1 VEVFGFVRGSRLRRS
16 GYDRNDVWLEGT
28 IGVSEVAHATMR
40 VAIASMAMTG
50 MRVVTVS
57 LGFVQQPPPQQ
68 IAGESRGSRRAAVEV
83 AHWAFGAAAAAGYG
97 ALPQSWR
104 RRSWTGPVY
113 GLLIWTGFEATA
125 PLLGLPHAEQA
136 GVKQRL
142 AIAADH
148 VLYGFIL
155 DETRRAPQS

>member
-1 VEVFGFVRGSRLRRS
+1 V
-16 GYDRNDVWLEGT
+16 N
-28 IGVSEVAHATMR
+28 EVAHAAVR
-40 VAIASMAMTG
+40 GAIASMAMTG

-57 LGFVQQPPPQQ
+57 VGLVEQAPPQQ
-68 IAGESRGSRRAAVEV
+68 LAGESRGPRRAAIEV
-83 AHWAFGAAAAAGYG
+83 AHWAFGAAGAAAYG

-104 RRSWTGPVY
+104 KRSWTGPIY
-113 GLLIWTGFEATA
+113 GLLIWSGFEATA

-148 VLYGFIL
+148 VLFGFIL